1 MTGRIDATARDKR
14 GCAEGTTVT
23 TGPLSGVRVVEW
35 AHVHLG
41 PGAGMFLSDMGA
53 DVVHVESRDGDM
65 MRRYPTLWGNR
76 FLLDQG
82 RNTFTEDLLRN
93 KRSLT
98 VDLGHEEGKEILYAL
113 SDRADVFV
121 TNFRPAAVAKHGMD
135 YATLSARNPRL
146 IYAHG
151 TSYGM
156 IGPDKDSP
164 GLEMMGLA
172 RGGMM
177 LGSAF
182 AGGDPVYPTMGLN
195 DRIGAIGLLVG
206 ILSALYSRERTG
218 AGQLV
223 HTSLL
228 GWMVNLQAVA
238 IACAANTGQDPR
250 PLPRLDQE
258 DPLYNVYLLGDG
270 TWIALGMTIHPERNW
285 PRTCRALG
293 LPELVDDPRFVDVDA
308 RATHHRE
315 LIDMFDEAFARL
327 TYPEW
332 ESRVREHELI
342 SCRVNALTDLADD
355 EQIVANGY
363 MVKLPH
369 PDLGEWWHVPTPVHF
384 DKTPVGVR
392 SVAPHVGE
400 HTDAILA
407 EDLGYSRAAIDDL
420 RKREVV

>member
-1 MTGRIDATARDKR
+1 
-14 GCAEGTTVT
+14 VT
-23 TGPLSGVRVVEW
+23 HGPLSGVRVVEW

-41 PGAGMFLSDMGA
+41 PGAGMFLADMGA
-53 DVVHVESRDGDM
+53 DVIHVETREGDM
-65 MRRYPTLWGNR
+65 MRHYPTLWGNR

-98 VDLGHEEGKEILYAL
+98 VDLNSEEGREILYSL
-113 SDRADVFV
+113 VDRADVFV

-135 YATLSARNPRL
+135 YETLSARNPRL
-146 IYAHG
+146 VYAHG

-156 IGPDKDSP
+156 VGSDKDSP
-164 GLEMMGLA
+164 GLEIMGLA

-182 AGGDPVYPTMGLN
+182 RDGDPVYPTMGLN

-206 ILSALYSRERTG
+206 ILSALFARERTG

-238 IACAANTGQDPR
+238 VACAANTGQDPR
-250 PLPRLDQE
+250 PLPRLDQK
-258 DPLYNVYLLGDG
+258 DPLYNVYRLGDG
-270 TWIALGMTIHPERNW
+270 TWIALGMTIHPDKNW
-285 PRTCRALG
+285 PLTCRALG
-293 LPELVDDPRFVDVDA
+293 LPELVGDPRFVDLEA
-308 RATHHRE
+308 RAANHRE
-315 LIDMFDEAFARL
+315 LITIFDDAFAKL
-327 TYPEW
+327 TYDEW
-332 ESRVREHELI
+332 DARVREHELI

-355 EQIVANGY
+355 EQVVANDY

-369 PDLGEWWHVPTPVHF
+369 PDLGEWWHVPTPVYF
-384 DKTPVGVR
+384 EKTPVSVR
-392 SVAPHVGE
+392 SAAPHIGQ
-400 HTDAILA
+400 HTDEIL
-407 EDLGYSRAAIDDL
+407 EQELGYSRNAIDEL
-420 RKREVV
+420 REREVV